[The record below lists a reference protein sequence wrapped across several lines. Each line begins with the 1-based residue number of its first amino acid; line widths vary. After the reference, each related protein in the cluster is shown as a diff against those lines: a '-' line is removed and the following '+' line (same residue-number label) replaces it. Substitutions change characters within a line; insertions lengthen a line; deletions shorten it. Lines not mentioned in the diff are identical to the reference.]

1 MANQEND
8 GLIEKLANQ
17 PLDVMEKVLSNA
29 SQKNVPIQLDG
40 IIYHIPKAISDLID
54 NLYIQTRKNEKK
66 VD

>member
-40 IIYHIPKAISDLID
+40 IIYYIPKAISDLID